1 MGIYIFWKVRLLK
14 RYTHTLHGA
23 RINCIAKRV
32 LTMQCNHGNNAMRW
46 KNMLS
51 TIPIHLNE
59 TEMPKSMLSAG
70 LCNLCYLQLK
80 NLRELAIMAPTGGAK
95 LHIKAFFCM

>member
-1 MGIYIFWKVRLLK
+1 
-14 RYTHTLHGA
+14 
-23 RINCIAKRV
+23 
-32 LTMQCNHGNNAMRW
+32 MQCNHGNNAMRW